1 VTRGL
6 VTDRFT
12 ELRRQ
17 RSGNDIAET
26 AHLVHPSPKL
36 RCGSVFPVQRWVFA
50 TVCLSLAV
58 CRGQEGPL
66 ATFGTTVVIPG
77 GLTGK
82 IYHIPFNSSSLPNFD
97 KLEPLGTIYARG
109 LYIPP
114 REFTEGF
121 PGITDRIEWFAIDFT
136 GRFYIANP
144 GKYFFSLCSDDG
156 SKLYFDGKVA
166 IDNDGA
172 HATVCQQ
179 NSVALSGGIHSIRLS
194 YFQGPR
200 YHLSLMLAV
209 AGPKDKFARPFN
221 TDEFRPPANPED
233 WKYGSPDALTVP
245 VNPDAGRT
253 SLRDVL
259 RREDPMVSLPVQVL
273 SHDRPVPGL
282 TQADF
287 VVRDQGEPQAITG
300 LTFEEQPLDVVL
312 LFDASP
318 AMAPYMKQ
326 VNATAQRTLS
336 RLDPHDRVAV
346 VLFGE
351 KLNLTMTLA
360 LNRDLV
366 AAAIRRIQPGE
377 GPRDLNGAIALTA
390 NYLRDHARPDAATA
404 IVILTGNEGIR
415 GVPDSAARDAL
426 WQTNIILSGL
436 LVKANDPPKGADVRP
451 FIQAS
456 GGEIRYMDPKNVP
469 LAELLG
475 SLRARYR
482 INYRMP
488 GGTSRSI
495 RNISVELTP
504 EAQARLGDITLRT
517 PGGYVVP

>member
-1 VTRGL
+1 VR
-6 VTDRFT
+6 
-12 ELRRQ
+12 
-17 RSGNDIAET
+17 
-26 AHLVHPSPKL
+26 
-36 RCGSVFPVQRWVFA
+36 RWVFA

-58 CRGQEGPL
+58 CRGQDGSL

-82 IYHIPFNSSSLPNFD
+82 IYHIPSNSAKLPNFD
-97 KLEPLGTIYARG
+97 KLEPLGTIYAKG

-144 GKYFFSLCSDDG
+144 GKYSFSLCSDDG

-172 HATVCQQ
+172 HSTLCEQ
-179 NSVALSGGIHSIRLS
+179 NSIGLSGGIHSIRLS

-200 YHLSLMLAV
+200 YHLSLMLTV
-209 AGPKDKFARPFN
+209 ARPGEKYARPFN
-221 TDEFRPPANPED
+221 TDEFKPPEDPAD
-233 WKYGSPDALTVP
+233 WKYGNLDALAVP
-245 VNPDAGRT
+245 ANPDVGRT

-259 RREDPMVSLPVQVL
+259 RREHPMVSLPVQVL
-273 SHDRPVPGL
+273 SHDRPAPGL

-287 VVRDQGEPQAITG
+287 VVHDQGELQAITG
-300 LTFEEQPLDVVL
+300 LAFEEPLDVVL

-318 AMAPYMKQ
+318 AMAPYIRR
-326 VNATAQRTLS
+326 VNATAQQALS

-351 KLNLTMTLA
+351 KLTMTMTLA

-366 AAAIRRIQPGE
+366 VTAIGRIQLSD

-390 NYLRDHARPDAATA
+390 DYLRDHARPDAASA
-404 IVILTGNEGIR
+404 IVILTDNEGMR
-415 GVPDSAARDAL
+415 GVPDNATRDAL
-426 WQTNIILSGL
+426 WQTNIVLSGL
-436 LVKANDPPKGADVRP
+436 LVKTSDPPKEADVRP
-451 FIQAS
+451 LIQAS
-456 GGEIRYMDPKNVP
+456 GGEIRFMDPKNVP
-469 LAELLG
+469 LGELLQ

-482 INYRMP
+482 VNYPMP
-488 GGTSRSI
+488 VGTPGSI
-495 RNISVELTP
+495 RNVSVELTP
-504 EAQARLGDITLRT
+504 EAQARLGNVTLRV

>member
-1 VTRGL
+1 
-6 VTDRFT
+6 
-12 ELRRQ
+12 
-17 RSGNDIAET
+17 
-26 AHLVHPSPKL
+26 
-36 RCGSVFPVQRWVFA
+36 VQRWVFA
-50 TVCLSLAV
+50 TLCLSLAV
-58 CRGQEGPL
+58 CRGQDGGL

-82 IYHIPFNSSSLPNFD
+82 IYHIPANSGKLPNFD

-144 GKYFFSLCSDDG
+144 GKYFFTLCSDDG

-172 HATVCQQ
+172 HATVCEQ
-179 NSVALSGGIHSIRLS
+179 NSIALSGGIHSIRLS

-209 AGPKDKFARPFN
+209 AGPKDKHARPFN
-221 TDEFRPPANPED
+221 TDEFKPPENPAD
-233 WKYGSPDALTVP
+233 WTYGSPDALTVP
-245 VNPDAGRT
+245 ARPDAGGT
-253 SLRDVL
+253 LLRDVL

-287 VVRDQGEPQAITG
+287 VVRDQGELQAITG
-300 LTFEEQPLDVVL
+300 LAFEEQPLDVVL

-318 AMAPYMKQ
+318 AMAPYIKQ
-326 VNATAQRTLS
+326 VNATAERALS
-336 RLDPHDRVAV
+336 RLGPHDRVAV

-360 LNRDLV
+360 LNRDIV
-366 AAAIRRIQPGE
+366 AAAIRKIQLSE
-377 GPRDLNGAIALTA
+377 GPRDLNSAITLTA
-390 NYLRDHARPDAATA
+390 NYLRDHARPDAASA
-404 IVILTGNEGIR
+404 IVILTGNDGMR
-415 GVPDSAARDAL
+415 GVSDRATRDAL
-426 WQTNIILSGL
+426 WQANAVLSGL
-436 LVKANDPPKGADVRP
+436 LVKSGDPPKDADVRP
-451 FIQAS
+451 FIEAS
-456 GGEIRYMDPKNVP
+456 GGEIRFMDPHNVP
-469 LAELLG
+469 LGELLQ
-475 SLRARYR
+475 SLRAKYR
-482 INYRMP
+482 ISYPVP
-488 GGTSRSI
+488 GGTPRSI
-495 RNISVELTP
+495 RNVSVELTP
-504 EAQARLGDITLRT
+504 KAQARLGDVTLRV